1 MTKHQNI
8 PEIWKKG
15 NYLIHTNVAV
25 VEGISNT
32 LYIVMRGIDLFLTVL
47 LETEFIVA
55 VTQLSNSEAKT
66 KLFIILNQRNL
77 FEILTE
83 KGTS

>member
-1 MTKHQNI
+1 
-8 PEIWKKG
+8 
-15 NYLIHTNVAV
+15 
-25 VEGISNT
+25 
-32 LYIVMRGIDLFLTVL
+32 MRGIDLFLTVL

>member
-1 MTKHQNI
+1 M
-8 PEIWKKG
+8 KKR

-32 LYIVMRGIDLFLTVL
+32 LYFVMRGIDLFLTVL
-47 LETEFIVA
+47 LETKFIIA

-83 KGTS
+83 KRY

>member
-1 MTKHQNI
+1 M
-8 PEIWKKG
+8 KKR